1 MKTLRTYF
9 ATFAV
14 VFVMST
20 AFLSCASGQTL
31 SYNLQRANELLT
43 EDGDEKG
50 ALDLILKELE
60 EHPNHSDALYMRA
73 RIAYANEKY
82 GPAISDLTSAIR
94 SYNNKKIV
102 IYLHNLYLWSA
113 SA

>member
-50 ALDLILKELE
+50 ALDLILKEL
-60 EHPNHSDALYMRA
+60 
-73 RIAYANEKY
+73 
-82 GPAISDLTSAIR
+82 
-94 SYNNKKIV
+94 
-102 IYLHNLYLWSA
+102 
-113 SA
+113 

>member
-50 ALDLILKELE
+50 ALDL
-60 EHPNHSDALYMRA
+60 
-73 RIAYANEKY
+73 
-82 GPAISDLTSAIR
+82 DL
-94 SYNNKKIV
+94 
-102 IYLHNLYLWSA
+102 L
-113 SA
+113 